1 MFVLL
6 FSTWVAI
13 QVEAR
18 SHLLSAAKRSDID
31 LSIIER
37 AKYVAGDLAWKKRCG
52 LEFEDQQQF
61 NESIKDKN
69 VYFRDLD
76 TYLECSYVD
85 QDQTFKILVFYDA
98 TGIVKVEYDKN

>member
-6 FSTWVAI
+6 FSTWTAI

-18 SHLLSAAKRSDID
+18 SHLLRAARRSDID
-31 LSIIER
+31 LTIIER

-52 LEFEDQQQF
+52 LELGDQQQF
-61 NESIKDKN
+61 MESIKSKQ
-69 VYFRDLD
+69 VHFRDLD

-85 QDQTFKILVFYDA
+85 QDETYQILVFYDA
-98 TGIVKVEYDKN
+98 QGIVKVEYNKN